1 MFDFEDSP
9 VKSAIF
15 FPLSWGALRLL
26 IGPEDDGKGFAG
38 HGLNEFQIFL
48 DLETGKVS
56 DFRGIYLSFVV

>member
-1 MFDFEDSP
+1 
-9 VKSAIF
+9 
-15 FPLSWGALRLL
+15 L